1 MKIVTLAPA
10 LQVVVANQMLQK
22 LKLLILVQWRT
33 RTFKSGATTLALR
46 VKPEQKY
53 SDAVAE
59 GGFVEQSVAADSETT
74 KGNVITVYRSIGPVP
89 TTEQLNALNRA
100 QNYSDNMHMSQKPG
114 YIDN

>member
-1 MKIVTLAPA
+1 M
-10 LQVVVANQMLQK
+10 
-22 LKLLILVQWRT
+22 
-33 RTFKSGATTLALR
+33 ALR

-74 KGNVITVYRSIGPVP
+74 KGNAITVYRSIGPVP

-100 QNYSDNMHMSQKPG
+100 QNYSDNMHMSKARLYRQLTSEYG
-114 YIDN
+114 